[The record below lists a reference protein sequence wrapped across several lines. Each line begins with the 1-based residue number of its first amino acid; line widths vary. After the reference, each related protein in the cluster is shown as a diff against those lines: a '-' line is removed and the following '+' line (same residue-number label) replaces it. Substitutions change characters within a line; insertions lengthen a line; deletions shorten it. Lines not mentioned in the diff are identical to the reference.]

1 MEYDTIL
8 THVTKWNKRL
18 KKNGNRVVLEARE
31 KMSFAK
37 VLTKS
42 TVVFAH
48 LGIGLGS
55 AIENLL

>member
-1 MEYDTIL
+1 M
-8 THVTKWNKRL
+8 TKWNKRL
-18 KKNGNRVVLEARE
+18 KKIGNRVVLETRE

-55 AIENLL
+55 VNEKTALNH

>member
-1 MEYDTIL
+1 M
-8 THVTKWNKRL
+8 TKWNKRL
-18 KKNGNRVVLEARE
+18 KKIGNRVVLEARE

-55 AIENLL
+55 VNEKTALNH